1 MPDDLP
7 LDTADL
13 LFWVTELRAGRADAA
28 EPQFRKII
36 ARVEQMARHMF
47 RRFPRV
53 GRYVDV
59 DDVVQNTLIRL
70 LRTMQEV
77 RPESTRQFYALTTE
91 LIRRELLDLA
101 KHYYGPRGEGTNRAA
116 VAVGEAIG
124 EHTPAAPEPTAD
136 LERLAAFHAAVER
149 LPVEQREVIGLTYY
163 HGWQQD
169 AIAEL
174 FQVNVRT
181 VQRWYQDAKAS
192 LQAELPSA

>member
-1 MPDDLP
+1 MPDDPP

-70 LRTMQEV
+70 LRTMRDV
-77 RPESTRQFYALTTE
+77 RPGSTRQFYALTTE

-101 KHYYGPRGEGTNRAA
+101 KHYYGPRGEGTTGRPSRSGRRTANSRRPPRSRPPTWS
-116 VAVGEAIG
+116 GWPPS
-124 EHTPAAPEPTAD
+124 TPRSNAC
-136 LERLAAFHAAVER
+136 RSNSGR
-149 LPVEQREVIGLTYY
+149 
-163 HGWQQD
+163 
-169 AIAEL
+169 
-174 FQVNVRT
+174 
-181 VQRWYQDAKAS
+181 
-192 LQAELPSA
+192 